1 MPAAQSSVLPA
12 VRGVSAPVAVLIAV
26 ACTIAGFL
34 VDAAGGGSELTLVF
48 SGAYVLGCLLAVLA
62 VRYRGLFT
70 TMVLPPLLLFAS
82 VPLAYQFLTAGGST
96 SIKDILLNLAIPL
109 VNRFPAML
117 LGTVLALAVG
127 GLRIWQRRREEA
139 SERAGAGRRGTSWGR
154 GSSLRDTAERGKRS
168 RSEPEDDVHDMK
180 TELLPGP
187 SRRSATPPAEAAP
200 PRKPR
205 GSSRGRAATR
215 DREDELPRRREGA
228 APGRPTVR
236 YRDRDRDDD
245 RRKPKR

>member
-1 MPAAQSSVLPA
+1 MPASQRSVLPA

-34 VDAAGGGSELTLVF
+34 VDAAGGGSELTLAF

-117 LGTVLALAVG
+117 LATVLALAVG

-139 SERAGAGRRGTSWGR
+139 SARAGEGRRGTSWGR
-154 GSSLRDTAERGKRS
+154 GTSLRDTAERGKRS

-187 SRRSATPPAEAAP
+187 SRRQPPPPAEAAP

-205 GSSRGRAATR
+205 GSGRGRTAT
-215 DREDELPRRREGA
+215 REDEVPRRREGA

-236 YRDRDRDDD
+236 YRDRDDD

>member
-1 MPAAQSSVLPA
+1 MPASQRSVLPA
-12 VRGVSAPVAVLIAV
+12 VRGVSAPVAVAIAA

-34 VDAAGGGSELTLVF
+34 VDAAGGGSELTAVF

-82 VPLAYQFLTAGGST
+82 VPLAYQFLTAGGSA

-117 LGTVLALAVG
+117 LATVLALAVG
-127 GLRIWQRRREEA
+127 GFRIWQRRREEA
-139 SERAGAGRRGTSWGR
+139 SLKASEGRRGTSWGR
-154 GSSLRDTAERGKRS
+154 GTSLRDTAERGRRA
-168 RSEPEDDVHDMK
+168 RSEPDDEDVSDMK

-187 SRRSATPPAEAAP
+187 SRRPPAPPADAAP
-200 PRKPR
+200 PRKGR
-205 GSSRGRAATR
+205 GSARGRTTTR
-215 DREDELPRRREGA
+215 EREGEPPRRREGA

-236 YRDRDRDDD
+236 YRDRDDD